1 MSNECYND
9 LLITNLLPEQK
20 QEILDCFF
28 KEDDESEWESKF
40 LQTFCPDSS
49 RWGRGS
55 ELYAVQIDNES
66 QKSEFSCSFYT
77 SWDSPLEGL
86 YETAQ
91 KIPNA
96 LIKIRYYEP
105 GEDFC
110 GVALFKDKKVYEYT
124 HQLSD
129 VKEMWLKEYRPDMYL
144 RLQAQGMEED
154 PELEEELEDTC
165 GDIEFDIVNWM
176 LDPIAECLHKV
187 LSNPSEYGASIDV
200 NLCSNVIT
208 VPLDE

>member
-1 MSNECYND
+1 MSNECYNE

-28 KEDDESEWESKF
+28 KEDGEFEWESSL
-40 LQTFCPDSS
+40 LQTFCADSDV
-49 RWGRGS
+49 GCTS
-55 ELYAVQIDNES
+55 ELIAVQISNAS
-66 QKSEFSCSFYT
+66 QQSEFSCSFYT
-77 SWDSPLEGL
+77 AWDPPLEGL
-86 YETAQ
+86 HEIAQ

-96 LIKIRYYEP
+96 LIETRYYEA
-105 GEDFC
+105 GMDFC
-110 GVALFKDKKVYEYT
+110 GIALLKDKKVYEYS

-129 VKEMWLKEYRPDMYL
+129 VKEMWLKEYHPDMYL